1 LLRRQLIYGW
11 LFSCRAVV
19 FGVVDFFRSLP
30 KISSVPFS
38 RFYIPGY
45 SETLLHTFSDVRVVL
60 SQEWLSGCPAE
71 LHDYAYRT
79 YFPTYFVP
87 IFLGET
93 CYGFVLRGGSVKFT
107 PRFCTN
113 YLLPGCESVTPG
125 NRVVLVEGFK
135 DAYTLR
141 RAGVSAIPM
150 LGSMPPSGI
159 LGWFQ
164 SMGVSVV
171 FVPDFD
177 DAEVQSNQV
186 RGFTDKAIKAKLCF
200 RVLAFPCGGPA
211 GDLGDFFSANPLVRA
226 DALAKA
232 KETLAVYRAVW

>member
-1 LLRRQLIYGW
+1 MV
-11 LFSCRAVV
+11 S
-19 FGVVDFFRSLP
+19 VVDFFRQLP
-30 KISSVPFS
+30 RLADTLPG
-38 RFYIPGY
+38 FYVPGY
-45 SETLLHTFSDVRVVL
+45 TESLETFSEVRVIP
-60 SQEWLSGCPAE
+60 SAEWLSGCPAE

-93 CYGFVLRGGSVKFT
+93 CYGFALRGGSVKFT

-113 YLLPGCESVTPG
+113 FLLPGCERVTAG
-125 NRVVLVEGFK
+125 CRVVLVEGFK

-141 RAGVSAIPM
+141 RAGVLAIPM

-177 DAEVQSNQV
+177 DAGVQSNQV
-186 RGFTDKAIKAKLCF
+186 RGFTDKAAKAKLCF
-200 RVLAFPCGGPA
+200 NVLAFPCGGPA
-211 GDLGDFFSANPLVRA
+211 GDLGDFFSGSPIVRA
-226 DALAKA
+226 DALARA
-232 KETLAVYRAVW
+232 KEVLAACRAGW